1 MKRILFAA
9 LLAAAPA
16 FADRY
21 DRPDDDQAARQG
33 DWSGGYDEEQY
44 DWPASDGSEGNYEP
58 ADDLAYTEDRGPTLD
73 DFRNDR
79 ELTWNGEWIDSG
91 EYGRVW
97 RPTHVND
104 DWQPYLYGRWV
115 WTRAGW
121 AWASDEPFGWAVY
134 HYGRWAWAPA
144 VGWMWVPGHTWAPAW
159 VSWRWT
165 DGYAAWCPLGPR
177 AAFVDRPAL
186 WVVVP
191 TRRFLEPVRH
201 SVVPRGQR
209 QALPLPSRPGP
220 RAGPAVTVV
229 ERAIGHTVHPL
240 AIGHA
245 ANPSAARMGSGSVDF
260 YRPRTA
266 PIPLQPRVATPSQ
279 AEPQRTTPDG
289 ARRGR
294 PTGYYASPPS
304 AQEQPPQAVPHGPR
318 AGRPYY
324 GPPPASTQGQ
334 ASQAAPPENSRRPYY
349 GPPPGSARPEP
360 ESRPHVG
367 AGAPARPP
375 PAQPPGQPPRCRF
388 RRRKDRGR
396 SLRPRD
402 RSPSSRAPLRK
413 GARRM
418 RRTRPRRSRTLNSR
432 WSRSGE

>member
-1 MKRILFAA
+1 MKRILFAV
-9 LLAAAPA
+9 LIAAAPA

-21 DRPDDDQAARQG
+21 DRPDDDQSARQG
-33 DWSGGYDEEQY
+33 DWSGGYDDDQQY
-44 DWPASDGSEGNYEP
+44 QWPASDGSEGNWQP
-58 ADDLAYTEDRGPTLD
+58 AEELAYTEDRGPTFD

-79 ELTWNGEWIDSG
+79 ELAWNGEWIDTG

-134 HYGRWAWAPA
+134 HYGRWAWSPA
-144 VGWMWVPGHTWAPAW
+144 VGWMWVPGRTWAPAW

-177 AAFVDRPAL
+177 SVIVDRPAL

-191 TRRFLEPVRH
+191 TRHFLEPVRH
-201 SVVPRGQR
+201 YVVPRPQR

-229 ERAIGHTVHPL
+229 ERAIGRTVRPL

-245 ANPSAARMGSGSVDF
+245 ANPSAARTGPGSVDF

-266 PIPLQPRVATPSQ
+266 PIAVQPRGVAPPEAQPARAIPPAQRGGRPYYGSPPASVQAQPAPSQ
-279 AEPQRTTPDG
+279 DQRP
-289 ARRGR
+289 
-294 PTGYYASPPS
+294 
-304 AQEQPPQAVPHGPR
+304 V
-318 AGRPYY
+318 RPYY
-324 GPPPASTQGQ
+324 GPPPASAQ
-334 ASQAAPPENSRRPYY
+334 PET
-349 GPPPGSARPEP
+349 
-360 ESRPHVG
+360 RPHVTVG
-367 AGAPARPP
+367 APQAQVAPAQAPRAQPPSQGAKVVVPRAAAQGHPDNAPPAPHAGAPKSNP
-375 PAQPPGQPPRCRF
+375 
-388 RRRKDRGR
+388 
-396 SLRPRD
+396 
-402 RSPSSRAPLRK
+402 
-413 GARRM
+413 
-418 RRTRPRRSRTLNSR
+418 
-432 WSRSGE
+432 E